1 MIVLRNYC
9 KFSIKECK
17 ISEINGDRTVYPI
30 HSFDSISG
38 TCYYQLLGVQQRTV
52 GSNIAIW
59 FRSFRFTTGDNQLQQ
74 QRVSCQLHLDPV
86 SSAQTMQ
93 PCTCH
98 SECECG
104 VLPGFTFDAA
114 QSTCIDIDECAVP
127 GNTLCPVNSNC
138 INTEGSYECI
148 SQEGSG
154 NGDDCSQD
162 LGFIDGP

>member
-1 MIVLRNYC
+1 M
-9 KFSIKECK
+9 KECK
-17 ISEINGDRTVYPI
+17 ITEVNGDRTVYPI
-30 HSFDSISG
+30 HSFDPVSG
-38 TCYYQLLGVQQRTV
+38 TCYYQLLGVQQRIV
-52 GSNIAIW
+52 GSNIAIG
-59 FRSFRFTTGDNQLQQ
+59 FRSFRFTTADNQPQQ
-74 QRVSCQLHLDPV
+74 QRVSCKLHLDPV
-86 SSAQTMQ
+86 PSAQTMQ

>member
-52 GSNIAIW
+52 GSNIAIG
-59 FRSFRFTTGDNQLQQ
+59 FRSFRFTTADNQLQQ
-74 QRVSCQLHLDPV
+74 QRVSCKLHLDSV

-104 VLPGFTFDAA
+104 VLPGFAFDAVQA
-114 QSTCIDIDECAVP
+114 TCIDIDECAVP
-127 GNTLCPVNSNC
+127 GNTPCPVNSDC

-154 NGDDCSQD
+154 SGDDCGQD
-162 LGFIDGP
+162 